1 MSLPSTIKYKVSC
14 RYFYSSS
21 PSWWNFLYFHASR
34 RCLFESWLLS
44 NNFSMLI
51 DTIFSSF
58 RELNGIEEFFKYQTN
73 LTLLTKVHLVKATVF
88 PVVTYR
94 CDSWTIN
101 QAECQRINAF
111 ELWRWKRV
119 LRVPWTARRSN
130 QSILKETNPKYA
142 LEGLMLKLKLK
153 LQYFGTWYEEPT
165 QWKRPWCW
173 ERLKAKGEAGSR
185 GWDG

>member
-1 MSLPSTIKYKVSC
+1 
-14 RYFYSSS
+14 
-21 PSWWNFLYFHASR
+21 
-34 RCLFESWLLS
+34 
-44 NNFSMLI
+44 MLI

-111 ELWRWKRV
+111 EL
-119 LRVPWTARRSN
+119 
-130 QSILKETNPKYA
+130 
-142 LEGLMLKLKLK
+142 
-153 LQYFGTWYEEPT
+153 
-165 QWKRPWCW
+165 
-173 ERLKAKGEAGSR
+173 
-185 GWDG
+185 